1 MLYDSN
7 SQRSIRPEIVKFVDK
22 LTVQKSLMKRSKAQ
36 ILGEYQLSTFLGN
49 GGSSQVYRAWQAK
62 LSREVAIKLL
72 LPNLSSEAQHINR
85 FHNEA
90 KMVAGLEHLHIVK
103 VFDYGI
109 EDDIAF
115 LVMPLL
121 LGGTLVDRVLRHPV
135 KSAPLVDLREI
146 AKFLVEISDA
156 LNYAHNQKIV
166 HCDIKPANIL
176 FDENGAAYLADFGIA
191 AMLGEQRHP
200 GQPTDFVSG
209 SIAYMAPEVWRGEP
223 PSKWVDQYALGLVM
237 YALVTGQAP
246 FVVQWAN
253 YTEVMQKHLTEMPM
267 PLHYL
272 RKEASP
278 ELSAVVERAIAKAP
292 KDRYETVTDFAS
304 DFRSAVERSSGPLPA
319 PSWPDPRSANWFSA
333 PTVVSTRM
341 PLPPVPPPPQPPKN
355 PVVAQVDRPE
365 KIFLSYRQTENASMI
380 DFIYKSL
387 ANSFT
392 ASLIFRDQES
402 TPFGINFKTYLNDM
416 IKKCKVVL
424 VIIGPQWL
432 LHKDSSGRRFID
444 NPNDFIRVAVQ
455 SALEN
460 KIPIIPVF
468 IDGAVMPEVD
478 ELPEELRLLPF
489 MRSLDVRS
497 GIDTANDLNRLSSEV
512 RKLVS

>member
-1 MLYDSN
+1 
-7 SQRSIRPEIVKFVDK
+7 
-22 LTVQKSLMKRSKAQ
+22 
-36 ILGEYQLSTFLGN
+36 
-49 GGSSQVYRAWQAK
+49 
-62 LSREVAIKLL
+62 
-72 LPNLSSEAQHINR
+72 
-85 FHNEA
+85 
-90 KMVAGLEHLHIVK
+90 
-103 VFDYGI
+103 
-109 EDDIAF
+109 
-115 LVMPLL
+115 
-121 LGGTLVDRVLRHPV
+121 
-135 KSAPLVDLREI
+135 
-146 AKFLVEISDA
+146 
-156 LNYAHNQKIV
+156 
-166 HCDIKPANIL
+166 
-176 FDENGAAYLADFGIA
+176 
-191 AMLGEQRHP
+191 
-200 GQPTDFVSG
+200 
-209 SIAYMAPEVWRGEP
+209 
-223 PSKWVDQYALGLVM
+223 
-237 YALVTGQAP
+237 
-246 FVVQWAN
+246 
-253 YTEVMQKHLTEMPM
+253 MQKHLTEMPM